1 MIPQEVIR
9 RKRDGEPLEKADI
22 SAFIRSLADG
32 SISEGQVAAFAMAVW
47 FSGMNLNE
55 TVALTLAMRDS
66 GDVLSWADIDR
77 PVADKHSTGGVGDNV
92 SLMLAPIVAA
102 CGLAVPMISGR
113 GLGHTGGTLDK
124 LESIP
129 GYDIKPSAAL
139 FRRTVREVGCAIIGQ
154 TADLAPAD
162 RRLYAIRDVTATVD
176 SVPLITASILSK
188 KLAAGLQSLVLDVKI
203 GNGAFMVGLKEA
215 ETLARSLVDVAN
227 GAGVKT
233 TALITDMN
241 EPLADAAGNVVEIEN
256 CLAFLRGEKAGTRL
270 EAVVMSFAAE
280 MLMTSGIAASPTEGT
295 DLARRALETG
305 AALERFSRM
314 VHLLG
319 GPHDFAERP
328 QTYLVNAPVVLA
340 VEAPQDGYLQSCN
353 ARDVG
358 MEVIALGGGRTRPDE
373 PIDHRVGFKGL
384 KPLGTKLGKGE
395 PFAFIHAASADQ
407 AAASRARL
415 LAFYTIGDEA
425 PPERPVIVS
434 KISGPK
440 ISG

>member
-9 RKRDGEPLEKADI
+9 RKRNGEALGIADI
-22 SAFIRSLADG
+22 AGFIRGLTDG

-47 FSGMNLNE
+47 FSGMSLEE

-66 GDVLSWADIDR
+66 GDVLSWADIGR
-77 PVADKHSTGGVGDNV
+77 PIADKHSTGGVGDNV

-129 GYDIKPSAAL
+129 GYDIKPSETL
-139 FRRTVREVGCAIIGQ
+139 LRQTVGQAGCAIIGQ

-203 GNGAFMVGLKEA
+203 GNGAFMVGRKEA
-215 ETLARSLVDVAN
+215 ETLARSLVGVAN

-241 EPLADAAGNVVEIEN
+241 EPLADAAGNAVEIEN
-256 CLAFLRGEKAGTRL
+256 CVAFLRGEKAGTRL
-270 EAVVMSFAAE
+270 EAVVMAFAAE
-280 MLMTSGIAASPTEGT
+280 MLMTSGVAASPAEGA
-295 DLARRALETG
+295 DLARRALDTG
-305 AALERFSRM
+305 AALERFGRM
-314 VHLLG
+314 VHMLG
-319 GPHDFAERP
+319 GPADFIERP
-328 QTYLVNAPVVLA
+328 QAYLVKAPVILP
-340 VEAPQDGYLQSCN
+340 VEAPHDGTLQSCN
-353 ARDVG
+353 ARDIG

-373 PIDHRVGFKGL
+373 AIDHRVGFSGL
-384 KPLGTKLGKGE
+384 KPLGSKLEKGE
-395 PFAFIHAASADQ
+395 PFAFVHAASADQ
-407 AAASRARL
+407 AEGSRASL
-415 LAFYTIGDEA
+415 LKIYTIGDDA
-425 PPERPVIVS
+425 LPERPVIVS
-434 KISGPK
+434 KISG
-440 ISG
+440 

>member
-9 RKRDGEPLEKADI
+9 RKRNGEALDTLDI
-22 SAFIRSLADG
+22 AGFIRGLTEG

-47 FSGMNLNE
+47 FSGMSLEE

-66 GDVLSWADIDR
+66 GDVLSWADIGR
-77 PVADKHSTGGVGDNV
+77 PIADKHSTGGVGDNV

-129 GYDIKPSAAL
+129 GYDIKPSEAL
-139 FRRTVREVGCAIIGQ
+139 FRRTVQEAGCAIIGQ

-203 GNGAFMVGLKEA
+203 GNGAFMIGLEEA
-215 ETLARSLVDVAN
+215 ETLARSLVGVAN

-241 EPLADAAGNVVEIEN
+241 EPLADAAGNAVEIEN
-256 CLAFLRGEKAGTRL
+256 CVAFLRGEKAGSRL
-270 EAVVMSFAAE
+270 EAVVMTFAAE
-280 MLMTSGIAASPTEGT
+280 MLMTSGVASSPTEGA
-295 DLARRALETG
+295 DLARRALSTG
-305 AALERFSRM
+305 AALERFGRM
-314 VHLLG
+314 VHMLG
-319 GPHDFAERP
+319 GPADFIEHP
-328 QTYLVNAPVVLA
+328 QTYLVKAPVILP
-340 VEAPQDGYLQSCN
+340 VEAPRDGYLQSCN

-373 PIDHRVGFKGL
+373 AIDHRVGFSGL
-384 KPLGTKLGKGE
+384 KPLGTKVEKGE
-395 PFAFIHAASADQ
+395 PFAFVHASSEDQ
-407 AAASRARL
+407 ALKARARL
-415 LAFYTIGDEA
+415 QDIYAIGDGA
-425 PPERPVIVS
+425 LPERPVIVS
-434 KISGPK
+434 KISG
-440 ISG
+440 